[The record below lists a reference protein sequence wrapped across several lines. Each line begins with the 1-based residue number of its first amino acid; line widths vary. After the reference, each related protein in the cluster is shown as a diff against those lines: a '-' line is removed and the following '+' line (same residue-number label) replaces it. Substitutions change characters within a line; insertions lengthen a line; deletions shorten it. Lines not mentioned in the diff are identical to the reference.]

1 MLLFSPGPAFWFLWC
16 SVAQSC
22 LTLCDPMA
30 CSWPGSSVHGIFQAR
45 IVSLPDPGIKA
56 ASPALQADSWPLWH
70 LGSPTGFC
78 GRASNQGQGDRD
90 FLSSF
95 FLTLSLLFL
104 CLFPSL
110 SLSSQLLP
118 PILSFLYPFFPSL
131 IFLSLS
137 FWGHREQKTNFLL
150 WQKVKRYNLETL
162 RDKFPNSWT
171 NVSIVREIK
180 PPRGVK
186 QRWEAE
192 SLRALNMPGS
202 HSGLRAPFLPF
213 CLIYKTYTYFF
224 A

>member
-16 SVAQSC
+16 SVAHSC

-30 CSWPGSSVHGIFQAR
+30 CSWPGSSIHGIFQAR
-45 IVSLPDPGIKA
+45 ILSLPDPGIKP
-56 ASPALQADSWPLWH
+56 ASLAWQADSWLLRHP
-70 LGSPTGFC
+70 GSPTGFC
-78 GRASNQGQGDRD
+78 GRAPNQGQGDRD

-95 FLTLSLLFL
+95 FLTLSFLLL
-104 CLFPSL
+104 CLSL
-110 SLSSQLLP
+110 SLSLLP
-118 PILSFLYPFFPSL
+118 ASSPILSFLYPFLPSL

-137 FWGHREQKTNFLL
+137 FWGHREQKETFLL

-180 PPRGVK
+180 PPRGIK

-213 CLIYKTYTYFF
+213 CLIYKTYTHFF